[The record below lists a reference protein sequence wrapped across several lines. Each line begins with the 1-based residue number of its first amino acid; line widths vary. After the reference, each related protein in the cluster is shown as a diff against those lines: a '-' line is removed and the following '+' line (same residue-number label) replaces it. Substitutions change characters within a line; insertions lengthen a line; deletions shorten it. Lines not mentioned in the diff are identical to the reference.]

1 MRLLYLLRNNAA
13 SVEESRRC
21 AARVPLRATCS
32 EFSQMLSYLPGV
44 IAILICGVG
53 GAYFAWSV
61 VDALGWTGVGGAI
74 VTAILG
80 MIAAT
85 LLWIVGVAVRK
96 AMGPRKR

>member
-1 MRLLYLLRNNAA
+1 
-13 SVEESRRC
+13 
-21 AARVPLRATCS
+21 
-32 EFSQMLSYLPGV
+32 MLSYLPSV

-53 GAYFAWSV
+53 GAYVAWTL

-96 AMGPRKR
+96 AIGPHKR

>member
-1 MRLLYLLRNNAA
+1 
-13 SVEESRRC
+13 
-21 AARVPLRATCS
+21 
-32 EFSQMLSYLPGV
+32 MLSYLPGV

-85 LLWIVGVAVRK
+85 LMWIVGVAVRK
-96 AMGPRKR
+96 AIGPRKR